1 MAILELDKIIFTK
14 TVIGI
19 VCTKCGGDL
28 KPTGKNNLPDKII
41 TIVSLGKVKIRHY
54 QCDNCKKKYIIL

>member
-28 KPTGKNNLPDKII
+28 KPTGKKYLSDKII
-41 TIVSLGKVKIRHY
+41 AVISLGKVKIRHY
-54 QCDNCKKKYIIL
+54 QCNNCKKKYIIL

>member
-28 KPTGKNNLPDKII
+28 KPTGKKHLSDKVFNV
-41 TIVSLGKVKIRHY
+41 VSFGKVKIRRY